1 MRNLMIAA
9 MLLVASLA
17 VAQDDAEYR
26 LELGGGVGMLA
37 YQGDFNGNLLKGMK
51 PMAML
56 SARYKPN
63 PRMAWA
69 LNLGMGSIKG
79 DYNNAHNFY
88 PELTESQRSFSNT
101 VFDGGARFEYNFW
114 PFGTGR
120 DYRGAKPL
128 TPFITLGAGITFAD
142 TDGGSVVCAN
152 FPIGGGVKYKI
163 AKRVNLTAEWTMHVS
178 TSDKLD
184 GVADPHGIKSSGMFK
199 NKDSYSMLVVGLT
212 YDIWA
217 KCRTCHNDD
226 D

>member
-17 VAQDDAEYR
+17 MAQDDAEYR
-26 LELGGGVGMLA
+26 LEVGGGVGMVA

-51 PMAML
+51 PMATL
-56 SARYKPN
+56 TARYKPN

-69 LNLGMGSIKG
+69 LNLGMGNIKG
-79 DYNNAHNFY
+79 DYSNAHNFY

-114 PFGTGR
+114 PFGTGS

-128 TPFITLGAGITFAD
+128 TPFITMGVGMTFAD

-163 AKRVNLTAEWTMHVS
+163 AKRLNLTAEWTMHFS

-184 GVADPHGIKSSGMFK
+184 GVADPYGIKSSGMFK